1 MPGPIAGAQ
10 LSVGRQM
17 EASPQQSELVKRV
30 KGLDEDRIL
39 AGN

>member
-17 EASPQQSELVKRV
+17 EASPQQSELVKRT
-30 KGLDEDRIL
+30 KGVDKDRTL
-39 AGN
+39 VGN